1 MKSVSSAVL
10 LIGSI
15 LATVFW
21 IGGVQARDA
30 SCTTPAK
37 KPGLCVAIQ
46 RCRNINKIVE
56 NPIPPSQGIANYINK
71 AACNIPGIARSV
83 CCAPQEVVLRSPNVP
98 TTTSRSCPR
107 LSVSSRQKLLPQ
119 ECGKSVTDRVANG
132 NATRVFEYPWMAV
145 VRYDENGRIIDGCG
159 GSLINKRYVLTA
171 AHCIKMRSVRQLHSV
186 ILGEHTKG
194 QALDCNVYEQGDEV
208 EQDCAD
214 PAEEFGIESF
224 VIHDDYNNPKF
235 SNDIGLLRLSRDVT
249 FKDHIKPICLPI
261 AADVQRQTFQ
271 KYILTGWGTT
281 ENGSP
286 SNELLQAYLPR
297 VDNQACLR
305 KLKARRMNIQLS
317 SKQMCAGDEN
327 LVDACKGDSG
337 GPLGAFAN
345 YRGVTRFVQYG
356 IVTTGADSCGQINVP
371 GVYCRVADY
380 MDWIL
385 DKIQP
390 SC

>member
-15 LATVFW
+15 WAIVFW
-21 IGGVQARDA
+21 IGEVQARDVP
-30 SCTTPAK
+30 CTTPAQR
-37 KPGLCVAIQ
+37 PGLCVAIQ
-46 RCRNINKIVE
+46 RCRNINNIVN
-56 NPIPPSQGIANYINK
+56 NPIPPSKGIANYIKK
-71 AACNIPGIARSV
+71 AACDIPGIARSV
-83 CCAPQEVVLRSPNVP
+83 CCAPQEVVLRSSNVPTP

-107 LSVSSRQKLLPQ
+107 LSTQKLLPQ
-119 ECGKSVTDRVANG
+119 ECGKSVTDRVSNG
-132 NATRVFEYPWMAV
+132 NTTRVFEYPWMAV

-159 GSLINKRYVLTA
+159 GSLINERFVLTA
-171 AHCIKMRSVRQLHSV
+171 AHCIKMRSVRKLHSV

-194 QALDCNVYEQGDEV
+194 QALDCNVFELDGNV

-224 VIHDDYNNPKF
+224 QIHDDYNNPKF
-235 SNDIGLLRLSRDVT
+235 SNDIGLLRLNKDVT
-249 FKDHIKPICLPI
+249 MKDHIKPICLPI
-261 AADVQRQTFQ
+261 TADVQHQTFP

-297 VDNQACLR
+297 VENQACLQ

-345 YRGVTRFVQYG
+345 YRGGARFVQYG
-356 IVTTGADSCGQINVP
+356 IVTTGVDSCGQINVP